1 MNQKNKEKIQ
11 SKYAE
16 FQLLSQ
22 QVSQLEEQLNNVGEQ
37 ISELRNLKNNLSELK
52 DVKENTG
59 ILIHLGHSI
68 FTKSKIND
76 SNEFIVGIGGSTLVK
91 KDSNET
97 IEFISCQVKEL
108 EELNDTMK
116 QKISEA
122 NSTLQRLHQEL
133 RGLIEQDKE

>member
-52 DVKENTG
+52 D
-59 ILIHLGHSI
+59 
-68 FTKSKIND
+68 
-76 SNEFIVGIGGSTLVK
+76 
-91 KDSNET
+91 
-97 IEFISCQVKEL
+97 L

-133 RGLIEQDKE
+133 RGLIEQDKEQKGLYFRFSFIN